1 MEYFLFKMRQTLRTS
16 TGDWYKLKKLDQY
29 LWNFLSF
36 VSQEEYRIMKK
47 NLITLSKGTH
57 KERLTL

>member
-1 MEYFLFKMRQTLRTS
+1 MRQTLRTS

-47 NLITLSKGTH
+47 KLITLSKGTH

>member
-1 MEYFLFKMRQTLRTS
+1 MEYFLLKMRQTLRTS

-47 NLITLSKGTH
+47 NLIALSKGTH